1 MALRRKILTVLRP
14 RPAADDDPIE
24 LREIRD
30 LWVETATRSCR
41 LRALASP
48 GRHQENPESRWHC
61 FYDSG

>member
-30 LWVETATRSCR
+30 L
-41 LRALASP
+41 
-48 GRHQENPESRWHC
+48 
-61 FYDSG
+61 